1 MENVNKA
8 ERIEVFFLFFLFFFS
23 KSFFLFFLN
32 LSFCSFIFF
41 LVSKSGFSGQKKIKR
56 RKKEVKTGVGKSN
69 QNNNK
74 KIIIIN
80 TTTTGKE
87 VERRC
92 LWAQQLPRSPFYS
105 KGKRR

>member
-1 MENVNKA
+1 M
-8 ERIEVFFLFFLFFFS
+8 
-23 KSFFLFFLN
+23 
-32 LSFCSFIFF
+32 
-41 LVSKSGFSGQKKIKR
+41 VSKSGFSGQKKIKR